1 MNRLIKRVLTA
12 FFCIAA
18 IVCHASQFT
27 ESDVHQ
33 SLRELDRSLSR
44 RNVYKAERNQRIDS
58 LKTLYRVSAG
68 DTLRRLG
75 ITIDIAR
82 NYDKFNNDSA
92 LFYYTRGLENGTRVA
107 ELWKGRHE
115 SQRLDSLITEFRI
128 RRATYLSLSGFINDA
143 ISEYNAIDTTAM
155 EPGLKATYL
164 ESGRQMFSYISS
176 YYLGF
181 NSTYDYWNNR
191 AIEAQHSLLPLLEP
205 GSDKYLLNLG
215 EYYYTVRE
223 YTRAYEVL
231 TSLVRRIGPRSPCY
245 AIATHTLAAIAQAR
259 GDRNEYFYYLSQSA
273 ISDLLRAN
281 LEVVS
286 LQELAGTLY
295 ETGDKRRAHEY
306 IRVALNNAVES
317 RASVRVASTSR
328 LLTIVDEDHNS
339 QIAQWRT
346 WMYSVMIVLLM
357 CVGALI
363 VSVVFLRRQLRRVA
377 RMRGELRDANA
388 TKDIYIGQF
397 MTLCSIYMDKLKQ
410 FSKLANRKISA
421 GQIDELYK
429 LTKSNKFIEDQSVE
443 FYQAFDEAFLHIYPN
458 FVDSVNALLR
468 PEERITLG
476 DNENLNTDLRILAFM
491 RLGIYDTNRVA
502 QILNLSVNTIYAYRN
517 RLRNRAINRATFE
530 QDILAINSFSD
541 PDPD

>member
-1 MNRLIKRVLTA
+1 M
-12 FFCIAA
+12 
-18 IVCHASQFT
+18 
-27 ESDVHQ
+27 
-33 SLRELDRSLSR
+33 
-44 RNVYKAERNQRIDS
+44 
-58 LKTLYRVSAG
+58 
-68 DTLRRLG
+68 
-75 ITIDIAR
+75 
-82 NYDKFNNDSA
+82 
-92 LFYYTRGLENGTRVA
+92 
-107 ELWKGRHE
+107 
-115 SQRLDSLITEFRI
+115 
-128 RRATYLSLSGFINDA
+128 
-143 ISEYNAIDTTAM
+143 
-155 EPGLKATYL
+155 
-164 ESGRQMFSYISS
+164 
-176 YYLGF
+176 
-181 NSTYDYWNNR
+181 
-191 AIEAQHSLLPLLEP
+191 
-205 GSDKYLLNLG
+205 
-215 EYYYTVRE
+215 
-223 YTRAYEVL
+223 
-231 TSLVRRIGPRSPCY
+231 
-245 AIATHTLAAIAQAR
+245 
-259 GDRNEYFYYLSQSA
+259 
-273 ISDLLRAN
+273 
-281 LEVVS
+281 
-286 LQELAGTLY
+286 
-295 ETGDKRRAHEY
+295 
-306 IRVALNNAVES
+306 ALNNAVES

-491 RLGIYDTNRVA
+491 RLGIDDTNRVA